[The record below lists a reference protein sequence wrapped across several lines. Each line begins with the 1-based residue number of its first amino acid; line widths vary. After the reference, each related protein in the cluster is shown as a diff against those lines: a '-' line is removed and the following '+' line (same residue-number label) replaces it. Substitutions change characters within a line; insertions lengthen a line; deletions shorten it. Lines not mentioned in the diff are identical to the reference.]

1 MKYEENSFK
10 AEKSRTAY
18 NTSVARFIKL
28 QSDGISF
35 KSIKE
40 ALTKQFYN
48 DIFAWYLWANDVKS
62 NVSFPNDTNI
72 EDDDREKLDVK
83 IIRLITRMMFVWFI
97 KQKKL
102 VPNCIFDETYLTS
115 NKYKV
120 SKNQIM
126 MKKFQFSWE
135 KSMVF
140 LQLK

>member
-1 MKYEENSFK
+1 MIYDENSFK

-40 ALTKQFYN
+40 AFAVETLTKQFYN

-62 NVSFPNDTNI
+62 NVSFPNDINI

-102 VPNCIFDETYLTS
+102 A
-115 NKYKV
+115 NK
-120 SKNQIM
+120 
-126 MKKFQFSWE
+126 
-135 KSMVF
+135 KSSS
-140 LQLK
+140 